1 MGIAIVTFVA
11 LFLFIASA
19 GALLFYREAMMK
31 RLASVLS
38 PDVQAPNRL
47 AQVKAAGA
55 SIGALVEPI
64 EKVLPRSAEETSIV
78 RTRLTRAGYRKDSH
92 LRVFYASKVV
102 VPVSLAV
109 LATITGAYQSS
120 GFFVYIMALGI
131 GFLVPDFWLGRLNQV
146 TATECRPGPAGGFGF
161 HGDLYRSRALP

>member
-31 RLASVLS
+31 RLASVVS

-47 AQVKAAGA
+47 ARVRAAGA

-64 EKVLPRSAEETSIV
+64 ERVLPRSAEETSIV

-92 LRVFYASKVV
+92 LRVFLCGKSDGSRFALRGTGNSHGRYIKSAHFLSISWRWASDSWFRISGSAVEFQ
-102 VPVSLAV
+102 VP
-109 LATITGAYQSS
+109 
-120 GFFVYIMALGI
+120 
-131 GFLVPDFWLGRLNQV
+131 
-146 TATECRPGPAGGFGF
+146 ATEFDWACRR
-161 HGDLYRSRALP
+161 LWTSW